1 MQKYRVWLAAA
12 LAAMVI
18 AHAPLSAQTGM
29 QEWYTVEQSRGTATV
44 SLGGTVVPYKEV
56 TLAAQLP
63 GRIKDLA
70 GIEGD
75 SFREGSLLV
84 AIDEAELL
92 AQRNAALAQLANAQA
107 DLSNA
112 GVQYNRE
119 IYAPRSRQ
127 AMGGFGLPNMFDQMF
142 TAPMEDFMGTRDRG
156 TERGADL
163 YASSTRITQA
173 QNAIFQAQS
182 QIQAIDAK
190 LRDARSLAPFDGVIM
205 KKFIEIGDTVQPG
218 QPLLKFADVAYLQ
231 VVVDVPSRLRPGL
244 HEGQML
250 QAELDVG
257 GQIVPVR
264 VAQIF
269 PMADAQRHTV
279 TVKFDLPVGVSAPG
293 EYVKVRVPDTGSL
306 VKEAPVLPL
315 DAILY
320 RGSLPGVCI
329 QGKDGQSEL
338 RLIRVG
344 EQIGDG
350 FVTALSGV
358 KVGDRVMRNPGP
370 GGCGSSR

>member
-1 MQKYRVWLAAA
+1 
-12 LAAMVI
+12 
-18 AHAPLSAQTGM
+18 
-29 QEWYTVEQSRGTATV
+29 
-44 SLGGTVVPYKEV
+44 
-56 TLAAQLP
+56 
-63 GRIKDLA
+63 
-70 GIEGD
+70 
-75 SFREGSLLV
+75 
-84 AIDEAELL
+84 
-92 AQRNAALAQLANAQA
+92 
-107 DLSNA
+107 
-112 GVQYNRE
+112 
-119 IYAPRSRQ
+119 
-127 AMGGFGLPNMFDQMF
+127 
-142 TAPMEDFMGTRDRG
+142 MGTRDRG

-338 RLIRVG
+338 RLSRVG